1 MRCDN
6 GTKEI
11 GHVGSAFLLSFSCN
25 GLAAAPL
32 IGEHVHLACVVPQ
45 PIPVETPVTTT
56 SLLFAISVFFF
67 QARRRPPS
75 MIDSVPMM

>member
-1 MRCDN
+1 MGRVIFRSGGNTPCDSDN
-6 GTKEI
+6 YSEGKGYSDPKSDPFTFP
-11 GHVGSAFLLSFSCN
+11 A
-25 GLAAAPL
+25 
-32 IGEHVHLACVVPQ
+32 Q

>member
-1 MRCDN
+1 MFQILADPLVGLVIQCRNCDEWA
-6 GTKEI
+6 T
-11 GHVGSAFLLSFSCN
+11 S
-25 GLAAAPL
+25 
-32 IGEHVHLACVVPQ
+32 VVPQ

-56 SLLFAISVFFF
+56 SLLFAISVFVF